1 MLVCRGETHFSNSLY
16 QGSATCGF
24 NISFAAPNLFQ
35 LDRINIKKDVQKM
48 TARIM
53 CHQWSWMTLLIHL
66 YIQISVCLR
75 TDSLIERHA
84 YIIPESPVITFGSQL
99 EASCI
104 LSDSFVKENNV
115 DANQIFWKL
124 KENKIPEDNYYMVNS
139 TVSNITLTVSIVG
152 SALLTCNVQ
161 LNEDQVTT
169 VFGIQIR
176 TGWPPEKPKNLS
188 CITYFN
194 KNMTCSWDPGN
205 NTYLSTS
212 YQLKLSIAPGNVESY
227 PLPNGMNNSYTVLY
241 PFIHYFVLTTIWV
254 EVNNDLGSAKS
265 DSLLLDPVDVIKPD
279 PPKITSV
286 QQVTGISTVL
296 AVKWTNPSVPITYQL
311 KYNLR
316 YRTVDTQQW
325 TQVPPED
332 TKSHRES
339 FLVQN
344 MKPFTNY
351 VFTIRCKKNDET
363 GYWSNW
369 SLEKIGK
376 TPEASPLRGPSI
388 WRTVANLDFL
398 KRRIRIM
405 WKKLDKSDAN
415 GIIMRYQMTIKE
427 KNSMK
432 IQRIETE
439 DLEYN
444 ITLSQAEYEFT
455 LIASNSAGDS
465 PNEIL
470 ILPATRES
478 ALPPVQNLS
487 AYPQDGQLVVEW
499 KPPVSAVIEWC
510 EESSKDL
517 CPGPLYWQREQ
528 KTTNKTFLKDNVMPF
543 KRYRITVYPMYSGR
557 PGAPLSKLTYLQQ
570 DRPVNGPL
578 VHLKH
583 VGKKEVELMW
593 NEIPVNEQR
602 GFITNYTI
610 FYKSGNANESS
621 IVVDAK
627 YRELVLNSLTGNTLY
642 VIRVMAST
650 VKGGTNSSEINFT
663 TLNFEKGEIEAIV
676 VPICLSFLLIT
687 MVTILLCFN
696 KRHLIKKY
704 VWPNV
709 PDPANSRVVEW
720 SPSIGN
726 LIQNNLGQ
734 KEPMHL
740 DGFISDVT
748 IIEANVDDKYLSNE
762 DEIKQLTSLKKEKST
777 SEEHSSGIGG
787 SSCMSSPRQS
797 VSDSDSESAQ
807 NTTSTVQYSTVLV
820 SDNGY
825 RCQQPSAQVF
835 TRSESTQP
843 LLENEEKTDEHAY
856 GNFGSCS
863 TEIKRQYF
871 KQNGSI
877 EETDLSE
884 PHPNEAEILG
894 DRNEDDSFRLNQMD
908 VSDKSSNLEGCC
920 PTVEEFP
927 SSNDQ
932 TVVKLE
938 FLGFSAGLETDQ
950 QSYMPQAVKH
960 NSYMPQS
967 K

>member
-1 MLVCRGETHFSNSLY
+1 MMSVRNTYWVKRHHR
-16 QGSATCGF
+16 
-24 NISFAAPNLFQ
+24 AA
-35 LDRINIKKDVQKM
+35 
-48 TARIM
+48 ARIM
-53 CHQWSWMTLLIHL
+53 FLQWGWLTLIVHL

-84 YIIPESPVITFGSQL
+84 YIIPESPVIAFGSQL

-104 LSDSFVKENNV
+104 LNDSFVKKSKV
-115 DANQIFWKL
+115 DANQVFWKL
-124 KENKIPEDNYYMVNS
+124 KENKIPEKYYRTVNS
-139 TVSNITLTVSIVG
+139 TVSNIKLTISSVG

-161 LNEDQVTT
+161 LNEDQVST

-176 TGWPPEKPKNLS
+176 TGLPPEKPKNLS
-188 CITYFN
+188 CITYHER
-194 KNMTCSWDPGN
+194 NMTCSWNPGN
-205 NTYLSTS
+205 NTCLPTS
-212 YQLKLSIAPGNVESY
+212 YQFKLSIAPDKLKSY
-227 PLPNGMNNSYTVLY
+227 QLPNNMNNSYTIFY
-241 PFIHYFVLTTIWV
+241 PNISYFVRNEIWV
-254 EVNNDLGSAKS
+254 EVLNDLGSAKS
-265 DSLLLDPVDVIKPD
+265 DPLYLDPVDVIKPD

-286 QQVTGISTVL
+286 QHVIEISTVL
-296 AVKWTNPSVPITYQL
+296 AVKWENPSVPYTYQL

-316 YRTVDTQQW
+316 YRIVDTQEW
-325 TQVPPED
+325 MQVPPED
-332 TKSHRES
+332 TKSHRVS

-344 MKPFTNY
+344 LKPFTDY
-351 VFTIRCKKNDET
+351 AFAIRCKRNDET
-363 GYWSNW
+363 GYWSDW

-376 TPEASPLRGPSI
+376 TLEANPLRGPPI
-388 WRTVANLDFL
+388 WRTVENLESS

-405 WKKLDKSDAN
+405 WKELAKSDAN
-415 GIIMRYQMTIKE
+415 GIILKYQITITE
-427 KNSMK
+427 KRSMK
-432 IQRIETE
+432 IKRIETKK
-439 DLEYN
+439 LEYS
-444 ITLSQAEYEFT
+444 IALSNEEYEIR
-455 LIASNSAGDS
+455 LNASNSAGDS

-470 ILPATRES
+470 ILPAARKS
-478 ALPPVQNLS
+478 ALPPVQNLR
-487 AYPQDGQLVVEW
+487 AYPQDDQLLVEW
-499 KPPVSAVIEWC
+499 KPPVPAVSSYVIEWC

-517 CPGPLYWQREQ
+517 CPGPLYWQRVQ
-528 KTTNKTFLKDNVMPF
+528 KIESKAFLKDNVMPF
-543 KRYRITVYPMYSGR
+543 KRYRITIYPLYSSR
-557 PGAPLSKLTYLQQ
+557 PGAPLSKLAYLQQ
-570 DRPVNGPL
+570 DRPENGPI

-583 VGKKEVELMW
+583 VGKNEVELMW
-593 NEIPVNEQR
+593 NEIPVKEQR
-602 GFITNYTI
+602 GFVTNYTI
-610 FYKSGNANESS
+610 FYKSGNANETS

-627 YRELVLNSLTGNTLY
+627 YQELELNSLTGNTLY
-642 VIRVMAST
+642 VVRVMAST
-650 VKGGTNSSEINFT
+650 VKGGTNSSEVNFT
-663 TLNFEKGEIEAIV
+663 TLNFAKGEIEAIV

-687 MVTILLCFN
+687 VATILLCFN

-720 SPSIGN
+720 SPSTAN
-726 LIQNNLGQ
+726 LIQNNLGA
-734 KEPMHL
+734 KEPMHP

-748 IIEANVDDKYLSNE
+748 IIEADVDDEKYLSNE

-797 VSDSDSESAQ
+797 VSDSDSEPAQ

-820 SDNGY
+820 NDTGY

-843 LLENEEKTDEHAY
+843 LLENEEKADEHAY

-863 TEIKRQYF
+863 TGLKRQYF
-871 KQNGSI
+871 KQNASI
-877 EETDLSE
+877 EETCLSE
-884 PHPNEAEILG
+884 PHPNGAEILG
-894 DRNEDDSFRLNQMD
+894 DKNEDDSLRLNQME
-908 VSDKSSNLEGCC
+908 VSDQSSDLEGCC
-920 PTVEEFP
+920 PAVEEFP

>member
-1 MLVCRGETHFSNSLY
+1 MV
-16 QGSATCGF
+16 
-24 NISFAAPNLFQ
+24 
-35 LDRINIKKDVQKM
+35 
-48 TARIM
+48 
-53 CHQWSWMTLLIHL
+53 HQWGRLTLVVHL
-66 YIQISVCLR
+66 YIQISVCLKPG
-75 TDSLIERHA
+75 DSFERYA
-84 YIIPESPVITFGSQL
+84 NIIPESPVIKLGSQL

-104 LSDSFVKENNV
+104 LSESFIKENGV

-124 KENKIPEDNYYMVNS
+124 KENRIPEDHFFTVNS
-139 TVSNITLTVSIVG
+139 TVSNITLTISIVG
-152 SALLTCNVQ
+152 NSLLTCNVQ

-169 VFGIQIR
+169 VFGIQIK
-176 TGWPPEKPKNLS
+176 TGLLPEKPKNLS
-188 CITYFN
+188 CITYFH
-194 KNMTCSWDPGN
+194 KNMTCSWDPGKD
-205 NTYLSTS
+205 TYLPTS
-212 YQLKLSIAPGNVESY
+212 YQLKLSITSGNVELY
-227 PLPNGMNNSYTVLY
+227 PVINGVNNSFAIVY
-241 PFIHYFVLTTIWV
+241 PSIHYFVLNTIWV

-265 DSLLLDPVDVIKPD
+265 DAIHLDPVDVVKPD
-279 PPKITSV
+279 PPEITSV
-286 QQVTGISTVL
+286 NQVTGISTVL
-296 AVKWTNPSVPITYQL
+296 SVKWNNPSVPITYRL

-316 YRTVDTQQW
+316 YRILNTYEW

-344 MKPFTNY
+344 MKPFTDY

-363 GYWSNW
+363 GYWSDW
-369 SLEKIGK
+369 SSEKIGE
-376 TPEASPLRGPSI
+376 TLEANPLRGPPI
-388 WRTVANLDFL
+388 WRTIENLDFL
-398 KRRIRIM
+398 ERRIHLM
-405 WKKLDKSDAN
+405 WKELDKSDAN
-415 GIIMRYQMTIKE
+415 GIISGYQMNIKE
-427 KNSMK
+427 KNSQK
-432 IQRIETE
+432 IQRIETK

-444 ITLSQAEYEFT
+444 ITLSQREYEIT
-455 LIASNSAGDS
+455 LTASNSAGDS
-465 PNEIL
+465 PKAIL
-470 ILPATRES
+470 IVPARWES
-478 ALPPVQNLS
+478 ALPPVQNFS
-487 AYPQDGQLVVEW
+487 TYPKDGQLMVAW
-499 KPPVSAVIEWC
+499 KPPVSAVSGYVIEWC

-517 CPGPLYWQREQ
+517 CPGPLYWQHEQ
-528 KTTNKTFLKDNVMPF
+528 KTANEAFLKENIMPF
-543 KRYRITVYPMYSGR
+543 KRYRITIYSLYHGR
-557 PGAPLSKLTYLQQ
+557 PGALLSKLTYLQQ

-583 VGKKEVELMW
+583 VGKNEVNLMW

-621 IVVDAK
+621 VVVDAK
-627 YRELVLNSLTGNTLY
+627 YQARILNSLTGNTLY
-642 VIRVMAST
+642 VVRVMAST
-650 VKGGTNSSEINFT
+650 VKGGTNSSEVNFT
-663 TLNFEKGEIEAIV
+663 TLNFAKGEIEAIV
-676 VPICLSFLLIT
+676 VPVCLSFLLVT
-687 MVTILLCFN
+687 MMTILFCFN

-709 PDPANSRVVEW
+709 PDPANSRVVDW
-720 SPSIGN
+720 SSSTGN
-726 LIQNNLGQ
+726 LIQNNLGP
-734 KEPMHL
+734 KEPMNL

-748 IIEANVDDKYLSNE
+748 IIEADVDDKKYLSNE

-820 SDNGY
+820 SDTGY
-825 RCQQPSAQVF
+825 RCQQPSAQAF

-843 LLENEEKTDEHAY
+843 LLENEEKPDEHAY

-863 TEIKRQYF
+863 TEVKRQYF

-877 EETDLSE
+877 EETNLSA

-894 DRNEDDSFRLNQMD
+894 DGNEDNSLRLNQME
-908 VSDKSSNLEGCC
+908 VSDQSSDLEGCC

-938 FLGFSAGLETDQ
+938 FWGFSAGLETDQ